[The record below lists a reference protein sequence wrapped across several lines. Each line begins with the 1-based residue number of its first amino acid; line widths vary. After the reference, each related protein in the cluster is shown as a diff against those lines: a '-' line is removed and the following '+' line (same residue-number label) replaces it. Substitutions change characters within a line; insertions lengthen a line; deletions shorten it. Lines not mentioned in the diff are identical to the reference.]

1 MLLSL
6 AGIPIAAGFIH
17 NYIDIKEHMDMD
29 LCDIGL
35 IGLGVMGRNLV
46 LNIADH
52 GFSVAGYDLKKENID
67 RLKHEKNADHAVAA
81 ADSILKLSGLL
92 KKPRAIIILVPAGDA
107 VDSVIDELL
116 PVLDEDD
123 LIIDGGNSH
132 FTDTNHRIDI
142 VSKKGIKY
150 LGMGVSGG
158 ETGARY
164 GPSMMPGGSKEGFER
179 VRPILESAA
188 AKATDE
194 PCVAYLGQGSVGHYV
209 KMIHNGIEYGI
220 MQLLAESY
228 DLMHRGLGY
237 SARQLS
243 KIFDRWNQGELN
255 SYLVEI
261 TADIFTK
268 MDNDTGNLLVDKILD
283 CADQKGT
290 GMWMACDALSLNQQV
305 PIPTINQAVQ
315 MRNMSMQK
323 RERKAASETLSGP
336 SIHFD
341 GDKDQWTDQLG
352 RALYAAMIITY
363 GQGMAQL
370 RKANKTY
377 KYNTD
382 LSTVARIWRGGCIIR
397 SGLLENIMDAFNKNT
412 DLSNLLLDPDLGR
425 RVADRQ
431 SDLRDIIKTAVL
443 WGLPVPGFMACL
455 AYFDAYRCARLPANL
470 IQAQRDYFGAHT
482 YQRIDS
488 EGVFHTEWT

>member
-1 MLLSL
+1 
-6 AGIPIAAGFIH
+6 
-17 NYIDIKEHMDMD
+17 MD

-35 IGLGVMGRNLV
+35 IGLGVMGRNLI
-46 LNIADH
+46 LNIADN
-52 GFSVAGYDLKKENID
+52 GFSVAGYDLKKENIN
-67 RLKHEKNADHAVAA
+67 RLEHEKNATHAVAS
-81 ADSILKLSGLL
+81 ADSIRKLSSLL
-92 KKPRAIIILVPAGDA
+92 KKPRAVIILVPAGDA
-107 VDSVIDELL
+107 VDNVIDELL
-116 PVLDEDD
+116 PVLEEED

-132 FTDTNHRIDI
+132 FTDTDGRIKT
-142 VSKKGIKY
+142 VSEKRFQY
-150 LGMGVSGG
+150 LGMGISGG

-164 GPSMMPGGSKEGFER
+164 GPSMMPGGSKEGFDR
-179 VRPILESAA
+179 VRPILEAAA
-188 AKATDE
+188 AKAADA

-209 KMIHNGIEYGI
+209 KMVHNGIEYGI

-237 SARQLS
+237 SAEKLA
-243 KIFDRWNQGELN
+243 KTFDRWNRKELA

-268 MDNDTGNLLVDKILD
+268 KDNGTGDLLVDNILD

-290 GMWMACDALSLNQQV
+290 GMWMACDALSLEQQV
-305 PIPTINQAVQ
+305 PIPTIDLAVQ

-323 RERKAASETLSGP
+323 IERKAASKTLTGP
-336 SIHFD
+336 SIHFE

-370 RKANKTY
+370 RKANNTY
-377 KYNTD
+377 EYNAD

-397 SGLLENIMDAFNKNT
+397 SGLLEHIMTAFNENP

-425 RVADRQ
+425 RVAERQ

-443 WGLPVPGFMACL
+443 LGLPVPGFMASL

-482 YQRIDS
+482 YQRVDS
-488 EGVFHTEWT
+488 EGVFHTQWT